1 MYTKSSQNNPLFPAT
16 HLQKLKKFNSYMPD
30 KMKKLNILLAED
42 DEMIEKITSFYLRR
56 IGHEVDVAKNGNE
69 AVNMFKNRLYDLI
82 LMDIQMPELDGL
94 QAVKEIRKIEEEY
107 RKAGHTTIIAITT
120 NPNKEECIEAGV
132 DGYAQKPFS
141 FEEFNA
147 LFYQFNLV

>member
-1 MYTKSSQNNPLFPAT
+1 MLTKSMSTNQTNI
-16 HLQKLKKFNSYMPD
+16 QEKLMKFEKYMPD
-30 KMKKLNILLAED
+30 SMKKLNILLAED

-56 IGHEVDVAKNGNE
+56 IGHEVEVAKNGHE
-69 AVNMFKNRLYDLI
+69 AIQMFQNKQYDLI
-82 LMDIQMPELDGL
+82 LMDIQMPEMDGL
-94 QAVKEIRKIEEEY
+94 QAVKEIRKIEEDY

-120 NPNKEECIEAGV
+120 NLNKEECIEAGV

>member
-1 MYTKSSQNNPLFPAT
+1 MQSNDSAVPVE
-16 HLQKLKKFNSYMPD
+16 LKKFEKYMPYS
-30 KMKKLNILLAED
+30 MKKLNILLAED

-56 IGHEVDVAKNGNE
+56 IGHEVDVAKNGHE
-69 AVNMFKNRLYDLI
+69 AIDMFQNKKYDLI
-82 LMDIQMPELDGL
+82 LMDIQMPEMDGL
-94 QAVKEIRKIEEEY
+94 QAVKEIRKIEELY

-141 FEEFNA
+141 FEEFNS

>member
-1 MYTKSSQNNPLFPAT
+1 MLTKSMQDHETALPLELRNF
-16 HLQKLKKFNSYMPD
+16 KIYMPD
-30 KMKKLNILLAED
+30 SMKKLNILLAED

-56 IGHEVDVAKNGNE
+56 IGHEVDVAKNGHE
-69 AVNMFKNRLYDLI
+69 AIEMFKKKQYDLI
-82 LMDIQMPELDGL
+82 LMDIQMPEMDGL
-94 QAVKEIRKIEEEY
+94 QAVKEIRNIEEHY
-107 RKAGHTTIIAITT
+107 RKVGHTTIIAITT

-141 FEEFNA
+141 FEEFNS

>member
-1 MYTKSSQNNPLFPAT
+1 MLTKSLQIDNTAT
-16 HLQKLKKFNSYMPD
+16 GAKIMEFEKYMPD
-30 KMKKLNILLAED
+30 SMKKLNILLAED

-56 IGHEVDVAKNGNE
+56 IGHEVDVARNGNE
-69 AVNMFKNRLYDLI
+69 AIEMFKIKQYDLI

-94 QAVKEIRKIEEEY
+94 QAVKEIRKIEDSY

>member
-1 MYTKSSQNNPLFPAT
+1 MLKNSSQNNVISANPIE
-16 HLQKLKKFNSYMPD
+16 KLKEFKTYMPEN
-30 KMKKLNILLAED
+30 MKKLNILLAED

-56 IGHEVDVAKNGNE
+56 IGHEVDVARNGNE
-69 AVNMFKNRLYDLI
+69 AIDMFKNRQYDLI

-94 QAVKEIRKIEEEY
+94 QAVKEIRKIEEDY
-107 RKAGHTTIIAITT
+107 RKSGHTTIIAITT

-141 FEEFNA
+141 FEEFNS